1 MSKKLEKLYNEQRNE
16 ACLASGEYEI
26 VNGVARSL
34 YAPVAQT
41 EIDREIQR
49 LREDNPHWNYDNGD
63 HPVDRY
69 LDSLDPEEASKWLK
83 KQLQQHQA

>member
-41 EIDREIQR
+41 EVDREVQR
-49 LREDNPHWNYDNGD
+49 LLDTNPHWNYDHGD

-69 LDSLDPEEASKWLK
+69 LDSIDPEVRAQWEK